1 MLNLIHCLLDSAILA
16 FGFLQFEFNAVL
28 FVGDLR
34 VLFVS
39 VETLPYLKVPLH
51 TVLKLTPYAYGCKM
65 ETFELDVPGV
75 DTHREKPK
83 VSHICS

>member
-1 MLNLIHCLLDSAILA
+1 M
-16 FGFLQFEFNAVL
+16 
-28 FVGDLR
+28 
-34 VLFVS
+34 LFVS

-83 VSHICS
+83 VSHIYF